1 LAQHKVDEIFLK
13 YKLEAYQK
21 NFLDFIYG
29 SSTNTEV
36 LGQDEEI
43 EVRPNGIA

>member
-1 LAQHKVDEIFLK
+1 MAQHKTNEFFLK

-21 NFLDFIYG
+21 NFPRFICG
-29 SSTNTEV
+29 NSTSTEV

-43 EVRPNGIA
+43 EVGPNGIA

>member
-1 LAQHKVDEIFLK
+1 VR

-21 NFLDFIYG
+21 NFADLIYG
-29 SSTNTEV
+29 IPTNIEV

-43 EVRPNGIA
+43 EARPSGIA